1 MITIIAEH
9 SVDLDILQT
18 NASILD
24 IGCRGFLFTDEM
36 ERLGH
41 KVFPVDI
48 DQLPENR
55 PYYRIAIT
63 DYDGKCGIHYE
74 NDKQATRIKEG
85 SEVSCYTLES
95 FSIACRVDVWD
106 LIKIDI
112 EGAELQVIQSL
123 KKAPAKQLSIEF
135 HLHTGIYGINEM
147 TLMVA
152 KLEALGYEA
161 VSHEMTSQHG
171 AGKNFWNS
179 LFLLK

>member
-1 MITIIAEH
+1 MITVVHEH
-9 SVDLDILQT
+9 SVDLDLLPK
-18 NASILD
+18 NSNILD
-24 IGCRGFLFTDEM
+24 LGCRGFLFTNEM

-48 DQLPENR
+48 DTLPENR
-55 PYYRIAIT
+55 PYYRIAIS
-63 DYDGKCGIHYE
+63 DNDGKCGIQHD

-85 SEVSCYTLES
+85 SEISCYTLES
-95 FSIACRVDVWD
+95 FSLACAIDVWD

-123 KKAPAKQLSIEF
+123 KCPPAKQLSIEF

-152 KLEALGYEA
+152 KLQALGYEA

-171 AGKNFWNS
+171 AGVNYWDS
-179 LFLLK
+179 LFILR